1 MSDQQPL
8 SAKTESSSKP
18 SATARRKAARLMA
31 VQALYQMSVNRKEP
45 LFVVEEY
52 LHLRRNMEVDGETM
66 VEPDTELFRNIVLG
80 VAERLEDLEGIVA
93 ANRPSRGE
101 DVPVVEE
108 PLLMSVF
115 LCGTYELLVRVDIDA
130 PLIISSY
137 VDVAKA
143 FFAGKEPGLVNAV
156 LDSIRKVTRA

>member
-1 MSDQQPL
+1 MNDQP
-8 SAKTESSSKP
+8 SPAKKESLSKP

-31 VQALYQMSVNRKEP
+31 VQALYQMSVNHKEP

-66 VEPDTELFRNIVLG
+66 VEPDTDLFRNIVLG
-80 VAERLEDLEGIVA
+80 VAERIEDLDGIVA

-108 PLLMSVF
+108 PLLKSVF
-115 LCGTYELLVRVDIDA
+115 LCGAYELLVRTDIDA

-137 VDVAKA
+137 VEVAKA

-156 LDSIRKVTRA
+156 LDSIRKVVRT